1 MNRPMKKTVLLLIA
15 LLTLGTAQESMAQ
28 QRKTAVKKTAAKKA
42 TTAKKAVAT
51 ATLVSIPMEGPAV
64 IDGKY
69 AYLGISLKETPANM
83 RAKLKSKG
91 MTIKRDYEGQ
101 MTDVRGVVDGV
112 KVRLDVQEFSPNGC
126 LVRQYDEKS
135 YLLPKAK
142 TRFNALLE
150 KVVSIYGK
158 GEYKDNDNDRKH
170 YLIKTD
176 KGEIS
181 VELFNED
188 EMDGASDYYTIALC
202 VTKF

>member
-1 MNRPMKKTVLLLIA
+1 MKKTVLLLMA
-15 LLTLGTAQESMAQ
+15 LMMMGTAQESMAQ
-28 QRKTAVKKTAAKKA
+28 QRKTAVKKT
-42 TTAKKAVAT
+42 TTAKKPVAK
-51 ATLVSIPMEGPAV
+51 APLVSIPMEGPAV

-69 AYLGISLKETPANM
+69 AYLGISLNETPANM
-83 RAKLKSKG
+83 RAQLKSKG
-91 MTIKRDYEGQ
+91 MTIKRDYEGK

-112 KVRLDVQEFSPNGC
+112 KVRLDVQEFSPSGC

-142 TRFNALLE
+142 TRYNALLE

-158 GEYKDNDNDRKH
+158 GEYKYNENDRKQ
-170 YLIKTD
+170 YQIKTD
-176 KGEIS
+176 NGEIC

-188 EMDGASDYYTIALC
+188 EMEGASDYYMIALS

>member
-1 MNRPMKKTVLLLIA
+1 MKKIA
-15 LLTLGTAQESMAQ
+15 LLLMALMMMGTAQNSVAQ
-28 QRKTAVKKTAAKKA
+28 QRKTAVKKTAVKKT
-42 TTAKKAVAT
+42 TTAQKTVAKAP
-51 ATLVSIPMEGPAV
+51 LVSIPMEGPAV

-69 AYLGISLKETPANM
+69 AYLGISLNETPANM
-83 RAKLKSKG
+83 RAQLKSKG
-91 MTIKRDYEGQ
+91 MTIKRDYEGKL
-101 MTDVRGVVDGV
+101 TDVRGVVDGV
-112 KVRLDVQEFSPNGC
+112 KVRLDVQEFSPSGC

-142 TRFNALLE
+142 PRFNALVE

-158 GEYKDNDNDRKH
+158 GEYKFNDNDRKQ

-176 KGEIS
+176 NGEIC

-188 EMDGASDYYTIALC
+188 EMDGASDYYMVVLS

>member
-1 MNRPMKKTVLLLIA
+1 MKKIALLLIA
-15 LLTLGTAQESMAQ
+15 LLTLGTAQMSMAQ
-28 QRKTAVKKTAAKKA
+28 QRKTAVKKTAVKKT
-42 TTAKKAVAT
+42 TTAKKAVAK
-51 ATLVSIPMEGPAV
+51 APLVSIPMEGPAV

-69 AYLGISLKETPANM
+69 AYLGISLNESPANM
-83 RAKLKSKG
+83 RAQLKAKG
-91 MTIKRDYEGQ
+91 MTIKRDYEGK

-112 KVRLDVQEFSPNGC
+112 KVRLDVQEFSPSGC

-135 YLLPKAK
+135 YLLSKAK
-142 TRFNALLE
+142 TRYNALLE

-158 GEYKDNDNDRKH
+158 GEYKFNENDRKQ

-176 KGEIS
+176 NGEIS

-188 EMDGASDYYTIALC
+188 EMDGASDYYMVVLS

>member
-1 MNRPMKKTVLLLIA
+1 MKKIA
-15 LLTLGTAQESMAQ
+15 LLLMTLMVMGSAQNSMAQ
-28 QRKTAVKKTAAKKA
+28 QRKTAVKKTAVKKT
-42 TTAKKAVAT
+42 TTAKKAVAK
-51 ATLVSIPMEGPAV
+51 APLVSIPMEGPAV

-69 AYLGISLKETPANM
+69 AYLGISLNESPANM
-83 RAKLKSKG
+83 RAQLKAKG
-91 MTIKRDYEGQ
+91 MTIKRDYEGK

-112 KVRLDVQEFSPNGC
+112 KVRLDVQEFSPSGC

-135 YLLPKAK
+135 YLLSKAK
-142 TRFNALLE
+142 PRFNALVE

-158 GEYKDNDNDRKH
+158 GEYKFNENDRKQ

-176 KGEIS
+176 NGEIS

-188 EMDGASDYYTIALC
+188 EMDGASDYYMVVLS

>member
-1 MNRPMKKTVLLLIA
+1 MKKIA
-15 LLTLGTAQESMAQ
+15 LLLMALMVMGSAQMSMAQ
-28 QRKTAVKKTAAKKA
+28 QRKTAVKKTAVKKT
-42 TTAKKAVAT
+42 TTAKKAVAK
-51 ATLVSIPMEGPAV
+51 APLVSIPMEGPAV

-69 AYLGISLKETPANM
+69 AYLGISLNESPANM
-83 RAKLKSKG
+83 RAQLKAKG
-91 MTIKRDYEGQ
+91 MTIKRDYEGK

-112 KVRLDVQEFSPNGC
+112 KVRLDVQEFSPSGC

-135 YLLPKAK
+135 YLLSKAK
-142 TRFNALLE
+142 PRFNALVE

-158 GEYKDNDNDRKH
+158 GEYKFNDNDRKQ

-176 KGEIS
+176 NGEIS

-188 EMDGASDYYTIALC
+188 EMDGASDYYMVVLS

>member
-1 MNRPMKKTVLLLIA
+1 MKKIALLLIA
-15 LLTLGTAQESMAQ
+15 LIAMGTAQESMAQ
-28 QRKTAVKKTAAKKA
+28 QRKTTAKKATVKKT
-42 TTAKKAVAT
+42 TTAKKAVAK
-51 ATLVSIPMEGPAV
+51 APLVSIPMEGPAV

-69 AYLGISLKETPANM
+69 AYLGISLNETPANM
-83 RAKLKSKG
+83 RAQLKAKG

-135 YLLPKAK
+135 YLLSKAK
-142 TRFNALLE
+142 PRFNTLVE

-158 GEYKDNDNDRKH
+158 GEYKFNENDRKQ

-176 KGEIS
+176 KGEIC

-188 EMDGASDYYTIALC
+188 EMDGASDYYTVVLC
-202 VTKF
+202 VSKF

>member
-1 MNRPMKKTVLLLIA
+1 MKKIALLLTA
-15 LLTLGTAQESMAQ
+15 LLTLGTAQESMA

-42 TTAKKAVAT
+42 TTAKKAAT
-51 ATLVSIPMEGPAV
+51 AKATLVSIPMEGPAV

-69 AYLGISLKETPANM
+69 AYLGISLNETPANM

-142 TRFNALLE
+142 TRFNALLD

-158 GEYKDNDNDRKH
+158 GEYKFNDNDRKQ

-176 KGEIS
+176 KGEIT